1 MVGVIGN
8 QRLENTGFRSSSCAA
23 TINKVLGDFSDFSNM
38 KMRGNLRTKN
48 AELIEKV
55 KTSYEIQNEQK

>member
-1 MVGVIGN
+1 MNLVSQDVTSDDQVTLYGRSFN
-8 QRLENTGFRSSSCAA
+8 STG
-23 TINKVLGDFSDFSNM
+23 M

-55 KTSYEIQNEQK
+55 KTSYEIQNEQKQP

>member
-1 MVGVIGN
+1 
-8 QRLENTGFRSSSCAA
+8 
-23 TINKVLGDFSDFSNM
+23 M

-55 KTSYEIQNEQK
+55 KTSYEIQNEQKQH